1 MREAVEK
8 AFSEEIER
16 LAGAINDLILEL
28 WSGIAAEESKV
39 TDTAAAAAAAA
50 AAAVV
55 VVVVVVVVA
64 CSIKSPSEC
73 APW

>member
-39 TDTAAAAAAAA
+39 TDTAAAAAAT

-55 VVVVVVVVA
+55 VVVV
-64 CSIKSPSEC
+64 CSPINSSSEC